1 VGEMQPRSIEVGLTV
16 ATKMTIAV
24 LVMGALGCLA
34 HSRPAASGATPPAA
48 VAAAPFTVLD
58 WDGHKGAASFTFDD
72 AQPSHVEHYAELQAA
87 GVPMTFYINSG
98 KPAFDDFDAAWTR
111 AARDGHELGNHTTHH
126 CHAGAGAN
134 ISGCIMGAALADA
147 GAEIEDNAAYITA
160 HYPQSAVWTMASPF
174 GDNGWSE
181 PARTRVFLNRGVQSG
196 MIAPY
201 DHTDPFNLPVHLV
214 ATGETAARF
223 DDATDRAR
231 AGGKW
236 VIFLFHTL
244 TPTGA
249 NWYAPVATADVTSAM
264 RHARSLG
271 DVWVDT
277 VANVGAYWRG
287 QQILAAAPSSATGAA
302 TTWTWTLP
310 AHFPAGK
317 SLRVTLRDGGTLAQ
331 NGQPLARG
339 EQGDYRVAL
348 DAGTL
353 TFTH

>member
-1 VGEMQPRSIEVGLTV
+1 MEARLPSMTSFNVFLSTLV
-16 ATKMTIAV
+16 ALAA
-24 LVMGALGCLA
+24 GALGCIVES
-34 HSRPAASGATPPAA
+34 HPAVASTTPPAA

-58 WDGHKGAASFTFDD
+58 WDGHRGAVSFTFDD

-87 GVPMTFYINSG
+87 GVPMTFYINTG
-98 KPAFDDFDAAWTR
+98 KPAVDDFDAAWVR

-126 CHAGAGAN
+126 CHADAGAR
-134 ISGCIMGAALADA
+134 ISGCIMGAPLADA

-174 GDNGWSE
+174 GDKGWSG
-181 PARTRVFLNRGVQSG
+181 PARTRVFLNRGVASG

-201 DHTDPFNLPVHLV
+201 DATDPFNLPVHLV

-223 DDATDRAR
+223 DDATARAR
-231 AGGKW
+231 ASGKW

-244 TPTGA
+244 TPTAA
-249 NWYAPVATADVTSAM
+249 NWYAPVAIADVTGAM

-287 QQILAAAPSSATGAA
+287 QQLLASAPMSATGA
-302 TTWTWTLP
+302 TSTWAWTLP
-310 AHFPAGK
+310 PHFPPGR
-317 SLRVTLRDGGTLAQ
+317 SLRVTLRGGGRLEQ
-331 NGQPLARG
+331 SGQPLARG
-339 EQGDYRVAL
+339 AQGDYRVAL

-353 TFTH
+353 TFTR